1 MFSKIP
7 MSGQRAI
14 TAMLV
19 SAVLVACAPELNWRE
34 VHGNDAHFTVL
45 LPSKPATHARKIDL
59 GGLKVEMSMTGAA
72 VDELSFVVASAQ
84 VADASQRTAA
94 LAAMQQAML
103 RNIRAAQH
111 TEKPVMLKG
120 GAPATEIVAE
130 GQAARDGRPLVMHA
144 RFAAR
149 GERVYQ
155 AVALGPRDKLSAEA
169 AETFLGSLALR

>member
-7 MSGQRAI
+7 MTGLRAI
-14 TAMLV
+14 AAILV
-19 SAVLVACAPELNWRE
+19 CAALSACAPELNWRE

-45 LPSKPATHARKIDL
+45 LPSKPATHAREIDL

-72 VDELSFVVASAQ
+72 VDELSLVVASAQ
-84 VADASQRTAA
+84 VAEASQRAAA

-103 RNIRAAQH
+103 RNIRATKH
-111 TEKPVMLKG
+111 TKKAVTLKG

-130 GQAARDGRPLVMHA
+130 GQAARDGRTLVMHA